1 MYTIGIDIGGMSA
14 KLGLLQDHQ
23 IVQESVIKTGAEM
36 GYGTFLLLLKKE
48 INALLEQTP
57 LRQVQQ
63 IGISSCGLIDSK
75 KGSIVYANNLPW
87 KDRNMA
93 GDLSEVFGV
102 PVKIANDAKCAALA
116 EAVCGAGKEYERVCM
131 ITLGTG
137 VGGAFLCG
145 GTLSMRNPY
154 GDADG
159 ILGHIGVESGG
170 RLCTCGRRGCLEA
183 YASATAVMK
192 RYEEWSGE
200 RCSAKEIFDRARAK
214 EELAGKVI
222 QEFKYYLGEGLTSLV
237 NVLRPEVIVIGGGM
251 AAGADLFLK
260 ELNQTVNEQA
270 FGGSILPVHIVPA
283 ALGNKAGI
291 IGASLL

>member
-14 KLGLLQDHQ
+14 KLGLLQNHQ
-23 IVQESVIKTGAEM
+23 IVQESVIETGAEM
-36 GYGTFLLLLKKE
+36 DYETFLLLLKKE
-48 INALLEQTP
+48 INVLIEQAP
-57 LRQVQQ
+57 LHQVQR
-63 IGISSCGLIDSK
+63 IGISSCGLIDST

-93 GDLSEVFGV
+93 GELSEALGI

-116 EAVCGAGKEYERVCM
+116 EAVCGAGKDYERVCM

-145 GTLSMRNPY
+145 GTLAMGNPY

-183 YASATAVMK
+183 YASATAVIK

-200 RCSAKEIFDRARAK
+200 RRTAKEIFDRAREK
-214 EELAGKVI
+214 EEAAEKVVL
-222 QEFKYYLGEGLTSLV
+222 EFRHYLGEGLVSLV

-251 AAGADLFLK
+251 AAGADLFLE

-270 FGGSILPVHIVPA
+270 FGGSVLPVRIVTA

>member
-14 KLGLLQDHQ
+14 KLGLLQNHQ
-23 IVQESVIKTGAEM
+23 IVQESVIETGAEM
-36 GYGTFLLLLKKE
+36 DYETFLLLLKKE
-48 INALLEQTP
+48 INVLIEQAP
-57 LRQVQQ
+57 LHQVQR
-63 IGISSCGLIDSK
+63 IGISSCGLIDST

-93 GDLSEVFGV
+93 GELSEALGI

-116 EAVCGAGKEYERVCM
+116 EAVCGAGKDYERVCM

-145 GTLSMRNPY
+145 GTLAMGNPY

-192 RYEEWSGE
+192 HYEEWSGE
-200 RCSAKEIFDRARAK
+200 RRTAKEIFDRAREK
-214 EELAGKVI
+214 EEAAEKVVL
-222 QEFKYYLGEGLTSLV
+222 EFRHYLGEGLVSLV

-251 AAGADLFLK
+251 AAGADLFLE
-260 ELNQTVNEQA
+260 ELNQIVNEQA
-270 FGGSILPVHIVPA
+270 FGGSVLPVRIVTA